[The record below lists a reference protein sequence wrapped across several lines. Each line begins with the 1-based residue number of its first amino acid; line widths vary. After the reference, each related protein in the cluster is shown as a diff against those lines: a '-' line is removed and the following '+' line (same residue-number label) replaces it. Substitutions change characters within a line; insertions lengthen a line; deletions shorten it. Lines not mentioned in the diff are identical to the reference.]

1 MLVNRQVVRLLWR
14 DFRRCGHCATVVFQV
29 EAVDQPTGQEDV
41 AGPHVTRQERKS
53 IIRESSCLL
62 IGGDAQPL
70 PKQFLDAVLAEID
83 LHLIAIAED

>member
-1 MLVNRQVVRLLWR
+1 VLVNRHVVRLPWR
-14 DFRRCGHCATVVFQV
+14 DFRRCGQSAIVAFQV

-41 AGPHVTRQERKS
+41 AGPHVARQERKS
-53 IIRESSCLL
+53 IIRESTCLL
-62 IGGDAQPL
+62 VAGDAQPL